1 MDRRRRTRPVS
12 SPVASV
18 TEPLESRRLMAAVA
32 DRFEPN
38 DSFEAATN
46 LGTLGDRT
54 ENDLSIHAAN
64 NNDYF
69 RFTAAASGAMSIRFN
84 FDQSQGDIDVFLQ
97 DSDRLLLDSS
107 ATTASP
113 ERLDWNVVAGQTYF
127 IKVIGFGGATQAD
140 YDMIID
146 GPAALSPEPGD
157 QPSESIALSV
167 GSTVTQSIQN
177 STDVDVW
184 KITAAAGQTLRFDVD
199 QRGSAFDSYLRLFNS
214 SGTQLAAN
222 NDANAPGETAATP
235 RESYISHTFSSA
247 GTYYIVVSGNPN
259 RSYNLITGGGDVTGS
274 QGAYALT
281 VTAGTTQ
288 PPPPP
293 PTGDTDDQISE
304 ARSISVGG
312 NVSDT
317 ISTPTDVDMFKFTVR
332 AGQRIG
338 FDVDLPSGSTL
349 DSFVKV
355 WKASGS
361 RYTSNDNGTAPGE
374 TSAGKA
380 SYVEYT
386 FTAAGT
392 VYVSVS
398 GYPNSGFNG
407 VTGAGDVA
415 GSTGAYRLFIV
426 DRTPAAATAS
436 AGAVAPFS
444 AKPVTGPALLSDR
457 DALLGRAAA
466 RLV

>member
-12 SPVASV
+12 SPVASL
-18 TEPLESRRLMAAVA
+18 TETLEPRRLMAAVA

-46 LGTLGDRT
+46 LGTLGDRA

-69 RFTAAASGAMSIRFN
+69 RFTAGASGALSVQFN
-84 FDQSQGDIDVFLQ
+84 FDQSQGDIDAFLQ

-107 ATTASP
+107 ASTASP
-113 ERLDWNVVAGQTYF
+113 ERLDWNVVAGRTYF

-157 QPSESIALSV
+157 QPSESISLPV

-199 QRGSAFDSYLRLFNS
+199 RTSGSSLDSYLRVFNS
-214 SGTQLAAN
+214 AGTQLAAN
-222 NDANAPGETAATP
+222 NDANAPGETATTP
-235 RESYISHTFSSA
+235 RESYVSHTFSSA
-247 GTYYIVVSGNPN
+247 GTYYVGVTGNPN

-274 QGAYALT
+274 QGGYTLS
-281 VTAGTTQ
+281 VTAGTT

-355 WKASGS
+355 WKPSGS
-361 RYTSNDNGTAPGE
+361 RYTSNDNGAAPGE

-386 FTAAGT
+386 FTTAGT

-398 GYPNSGFNG
+398 GFPNSSFDG
-407 VTGAGDVA
+407 VTGTGDVA

-426 DRTPAAATAS
+426 DRTPAAATLS
-436 AGAVAPFS
+436 TGAVVPFS

-457 DALLGRAAA
+457 DTPLGRSTTQ
-466 RLV
+466 LV